1 MFAYII
7 RRLLLVI
14 PTLFGIIVVNFI
26 IVQAAPGGPVEQ
38 LIAQIKGTAVQ
49 ATARIS
55 GATSGE
61 VIERRRIGDTG
72 GRFAEKYRGS
82 RGLDPELIKEIEK
95 LFGFDKPAHHRFFH
109 MLKNHL
115 VFDFGASHFRYRKGV
130 SLVLV

>member
-55 GATSGE
+55 GTTGGE
-61 VIERRRIGDTG
+61 AVGQRKIRDTG
-72 GRFAEKYRGS
+72 GGFAEKFRGS
-82 RGLDPELIKEIEK
+82 RVLDP
-95 LFGFDKPAHHRFFH
+95 
-109 MLKNHL
+109 
-115 VFDFGASHFRYRKGV
+115 
-130 SLVLV
+130 